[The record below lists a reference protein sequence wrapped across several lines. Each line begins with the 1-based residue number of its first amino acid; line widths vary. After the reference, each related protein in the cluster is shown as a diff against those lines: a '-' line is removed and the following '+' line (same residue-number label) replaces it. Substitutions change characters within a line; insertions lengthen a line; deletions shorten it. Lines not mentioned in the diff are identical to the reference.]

1 MSRELRPYQSKC
13 HDAVISDYDK
23 GITNLLVTLFT
34 GAGKTYLII
43 KLLERMG
50 FKRVL
55 WLSFQEELVTQSAM
69 AFIADK
75 FDESFYNYIKEVGFL
90 NYVKDSDARFSLKG
104 FSLGCIKADI
114 FKPDANVVMGS
125 VMTVAKRLDRIAP
138 DFYDCII
145 TDEAHLFGS
154 KSAYSVIQHFK
165 PKLLLGCTATATRSD
180 GMMLSDIFDK
190 ISFDYGLGEG
200 IKDGW
205 CTELDAIRI
214 KTNVNLD
221 KVKTTAGDLNQGALS
236 NEVNT
241 LARNQLIVDKWKEYA
256 VGRQTIAFCVSIQ
269 HAIDLAEAFQMN
281 GIDAVA
287 VSSNE
292 ELTPERSDNITKFK
306 EGKIQ
311 IITNVGILVAGF
323 DHVNTGCAIMACP
336 TKSLTKYIQC
346 LDDSTEVLT
355 NDGWK
360 NIDTISKKQKV
371 AAYNKITQEITF
383 EKIDAIYNRERG
395 VDEDMYSISLP
406 ETDIRVTGGHRMLIS
421 NKITRNKILEPYR
434 FETAED
440 FCKRKKDSVIP
451 ISGFQISKGLP
462 LTNDELIFIG
472 LFLSDGCINKR
483 RNQMY
488 ISQSAHQKWNKDI
501 VECLNNCG
509 IKYRIAVKNRITQY
523 SNDST
528 MNYYYIG
535 VNEFRNL
542 LPWIDKSLNSNFEEI
557 TPSQL
562 EFLIYGI
569 NLGDGD
575 KTVSEWKRGT
585 YGIST
590 GNVNFANNL
599 QSICVRKG
607 MKCSLAKYGERRYKL
622 HIKPNKQKKHLSFC
636 NDGRDTFKKEEGW
649 KKERVWCVENIKST
663 LITRR
668 NGKVSIIGNCVG
680 RAARLK
686 KEDYVKQFGQNA
698 IIIDV
703 VDITSKHNLINAW
716 ELDKKKSIEERCF
729 TTQEK
734 KDLLL
739 AERAARLVKLEHT
752 RDKDEKVTLLQLPER
767 TLSFNG
773 NIKNLPA
780 TEGQLKFL
788 NGLGYDTDNEVYTM
802 QMAKDILDM
811 LPASKD
817 QIEYLKNK
825 GYDTTMATRGQY
837 SRVFYEFEM
846 KSKYKRR

>member
-23 GITNLLVTLFT
+23 GINNLLVTLFT

-90 NYVKDSDARFSLKG
+90 NYVKDSDSRFSLKG

-190 ISFDYGLGEG
+190 ISFDYGLGDG

-269 HAIDLAEAFQMN
+269 HAIDLADAFQMN
-281 GIDAVA
+281 GINAVA

-336 TKSLTKYIQC
+336 TKSLTKYIQ
-346 LDDSTEVLT
+346 
-355 NDGWK
+355 
-360 NIDTISKKQKV
+360 
-371 AAYNKITQEITF
+371 
-383 EKIDAIYNRERG
+383 
-395 VDEDMYSISLP
+395 SI
-406 ETDIRVTGGHRMLIS
+406 
-421 NKITRNKILEPYR
+421 
-434 FETAED
+434 
-440 FCKRKKDSVIP
+440 
-451 ISGFQISKGLP
+451 
-462 LTNDELIFIG
+462 
-472 LFLSDGCINKR
+472 
-483 RNQMY
+483 
-488 ISQSAHQKWNKDI
+488 
-501 VECLNNCG
+501 
-509 IKYRIAVKNRITQY
+509 
-523 SNDST
+523 
-528 MNYYYIG
+528 
-535 VNEFRNL
+535 
-542 LPWIDKSLNSNFEEI
+542 
-557 TPSQL
+557 
-562 EFLIYGI
+562 
-569 NLGDGD
+569 
-575 KTVSEWKRGT
+575 
-585 YGIST
+585 
-590 GNVNFANNL
+590 
-599 QSICVRKG
+599 
-607 MKCSLAKYGERRYKL
+607 
-622 HIKPNKQKKHLSFC
+622 
-636 NDGRDTFKKEEGW
+636 
-649 KKERVWCVENIKST
+649 
-663 LITRR
+663 
-668 NGKVSIIGNCVG
+668 G

-686 KEDYVKQFGQNA
+686 KDDYVKQFGQNA

-811 LPASKD
+811 LPAAKD